1 MHAPGGYFE
10 YIFTSFV
17 THLMDILIP
26 LHSIVCASTSRSLL
40 LETADEVADSDS
52 DSDPAPVDD

>member
-1 MHAPGGYFE
+1 
-10 YIFTSFV
+10 
-17 THLMDILIP
+17 MDILIP
-26 LHSIVCASTSRSLL
+26 LHSILCASTSRSLL